1 MPKFSKVQSAS
12 VLGIDAYIV
21 DVECNLA
28 TGKLPRYVTV
38 GLPEGAVK
46 ESKERVLT
54 AIRNTGYRYPGNKI
68 VVNLAPADIKKEGSA
83 FDLPI
88 AIGILAA
95 AGYIDH
101 DLLSDYV
108 LLGELSLDGRC
119 RKVNG
124 VISIAISIK
133 NSDIK
138 GLILSRENAREAAV
152 VEGLDVIPV
161 SHLNEAV
168 DFLNQQISPTPAT
181 LNLERLFNQNSIY
194 RADFDEVKGQ
204 ENVKRS
210 IEVAAAGAHNALM
223 IGPPGSGKTMLA
235 RRIPT
240 ILPRLSLDEAL
251 ETTKIHSISGN
262 LNPKQ
267 GIIATRPFRSPHHTI
282 SDAALIG
289 GGRIPKPGEVSLS
302 HNGVLFLD
310 ELPEFKK
317 NVLEVMRQPLED
329 GEVTISRAKSTLSYP
344 ASFMLVAAMNPCPCG
359 YATDPKNQCTCT
371 TSQIQRYISK
381 ISGPLLDRIDIH
393 IEVPAVD
400 FAELASKK
408 PGEKS
413 EQIRERIEKARSIQ
427 QKRFKTEN
435 GIYANAHMDNRL
447 IKQYC
452 EISSSGKKLL
462 KIALEKLG
470 LSARAYNKILKVA
483 RTIADLEGQEKIG
496 NQHLSEAIQYR
507 SLDRKLWLYE

>member
-1 MPKFSKVQSAS
+1 MTKFSKVQSAS
-12 VLGIDAYIV
+12 VLGINAYVV

-28 TGKLPRYVTV
+28 TGRIPRYVTV
-38 GLPEGAVK
+38 GLPEGAVR

-54 AIRNTGYRYPGNKI
+54 AIRNTGYKYPGNKI
-68 VVNLAPADIKKEGSA
+68 VVNLAPADVKKEGSA

-88 AIGILAA
+88 AVGILAA
-95 AGYIDH
+95 AGYVDQ
-101 DLLSDYV
+101 DRLSDYV
-108 LLGELSLDGRC
+108 ILGELSLDGRC
-119 RKVNG
+119 RKVKG
-124 VISIAISIK
+124 IISIAISIK
-133 NSDIK
+133 NSPIR
-138 GLILSRENAREAAV
+138 GIILSAENAKEAAV
-152 VEGLDVIPV
+152 VEGLEVISV
-161 SHLNEAV
+161 ADLKEAV
-168 DFLNQQISPTPAT
+168 DFLNGQLEPEPVQIDQKK
-181 LNLERLFNQNSIY
+181 LFHQNSIY
-194 RADFDEVKGQ
+194 KADFSEVKGQ

-210 IEVAAAGAHNALM
+210 MEVAAAGAHNALM

-240 ILPRLSLDEAL
+240 ILPGLTLDEAL
-251 ETTKIHSISGN
+251 ETTKIHSVSGN
-262 LNPKQ
+262 LNSKR

-344 ASFMLVAAMNPCPCG
+344 ATFMLIAAMNPCPCG
-359 YATDPKNQCTCT
+359 YATDPNHNCSCT

-400 FAELASKK
+400 FAELSSKDS
-408 PGEKS
+408 GEKS
-413 EQIRERIEKARSIQ
+413 QAIRKRVEKARQLQ
-427 QKRFKTEN
+427 QKRFKKEE

-447 IKQYC
+447 IKKYC
-452 EISSSGKKLL
+452 EITDSGEKLL
-462 KIALEKLG
+462 QIALEKLG
-470 LSARAYNKILKVA
+470 LSARAYNKILKVS
-483 RTIADLEGQEKIG
+483 RTIADLAGLEKIR
-496 NQHLSEAIQYR
+496 NEHISEAIQYR